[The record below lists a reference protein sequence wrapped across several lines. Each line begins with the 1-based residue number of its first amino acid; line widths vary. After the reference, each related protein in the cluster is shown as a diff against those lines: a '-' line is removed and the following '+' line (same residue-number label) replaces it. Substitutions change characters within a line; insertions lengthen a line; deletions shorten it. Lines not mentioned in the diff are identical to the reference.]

1 MTTRSRRLF
10 VALTLATALT
20 ASACSSDA
28 ASSAE
33 DEALVV
39 YSGRNP
45 ELIEPLV
52 KIFEDESGI
61 DVDLRDGNST
71 ELAAQ
76 LLEEGGNTPAE
87 VFLSQDAGA
96 LGVLTNEG
104 LLAALPEDVTSVVPP
119 EYTSKDGSWVGLTG
133 RARVVA
139 YDSQTVSAEQV
150 PTNVDELLDPKWKGQ
165 VGVAPTNASFQAFI
179 TALRVVE
186 GEEAAKTWLQGLL
199 ANEPQIF
206 ENNGAILEAVNS
218 GALQLGLINHYY
230 WAAYE
235 GDPTTQR
242 AQIAFG
248 EPGSV
253 SALVNVSG
261 VAIMSPSAGDADA
274 AEFVEF
280 LVSQKAQTYFL
291 AETAEYPLALDGQS
305 PAGVPPLSD
314 LGGPDIDL
322 SDLASLQE
330 TVALLT
336 EAGLL

>member
-76 LLEEGGNTPAE
+76 LLEEGENTPAE

>member
-10 VALTLATALT
+10 VALTLATVLT
-20 ASACSSDA
+20 ASACSSDT
-28 ASSAE
+28 ASSTE